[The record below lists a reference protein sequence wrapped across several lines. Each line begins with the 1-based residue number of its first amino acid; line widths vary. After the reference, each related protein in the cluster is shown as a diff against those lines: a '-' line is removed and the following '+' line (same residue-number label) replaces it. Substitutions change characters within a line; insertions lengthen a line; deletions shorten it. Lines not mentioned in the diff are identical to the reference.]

1 VTAFPRGLR
10 WRLARVMAKPA
21 DRLLLRRQL
30 RTLKRLA
37 ERDHVRAGRAPA
49 SVDEL
54 PLQVVALPARK
65 RESVAN

>member
-1 VTAFPRGLR
+1 MMV
-10 WRLARVMAKPA
+10 KPA
-21 DRLLLRRQL
+21 DRLLLKRQL

-54 PLQVVALPARK
+54 PLHVVALPARK

>member
-1 VTAFPRGLR
+1 
-10 WRLARVMAKPA
+10 MAKPA
-21 DRLLLRRQL
+21 DRLLLKRQL

-54 PLQVVALPARK
+54 PLHVVALPARK
-65 RESVAN
+65 REWVAN